1 MVDKMNAGHFY
12 WSKIDSGNG
21 RIDDAFEQAKAE
33 QLGFKVQIG
42 MSEEDFI
49 KQNSDLIQQKSL
61 YDPEIASFELKD
73 AMQKQQPNLKQNLQ
87 GNNTVKKIVDFLSNL
102 TKSSQTENE

>member
-12 WSKIDSGNG
+12 WSKIDGGNG
-21 RIDDAFEQAKAE
+21 RIDGVFEQAKAE

-73 AMQKQQPNLKQNLQ
+73 AMQKQQPNLKNLKNS
-87 GNNTVKKIVDFLSNL
+87 GAVKKFVDLLSNL
-102 TKSSQTENE
+102 TKGTQTEKE